1 MNQLTIELDYK
12 SLAKIKRLD
21 VRAKIISSGFLQ
33 GMHKSS
39 RQGFS
44 KKFSEYRRYGPGDDP
59 KLIDWKL
66 YAKTDKYYVKKFEA
80 EAAMTAYLILD
91 ISASMDYRSPAST
104 SKYDYSA
111 SLAAALAYLMIRQHD
126 SVGLI
131 AFSEKVQWCLSAK
144 NSVKHFLD
152 LTACL
157 ASLKPS
163 GSTCFAECL
172 NRINGQLPKKCL
184 IILFSDLLELP
195 SVTIN
200 SLSGFRHAGHD
211 VLLFHV
217 LDRAELELPFE
228 GIVEFEDP
236 ETGRKIETNTNH
248 IRHRYK
254 AEVSRFRQDVRHG
267 CARHRIKCISL
278 TTDMPFDQALSM
290 CLPGGI

>member
-91 ISASMDYRSPAST
+91 ISASMDYRSRAST

-131 AFSEKVQWCLSAK
+131 TFSEKVQWCLSAK

-152 LTACL
+152 LTAYL
-157 ASLKPS
+157 ANLKPS

-217 LDRAELELPFE
+217 FDRAELEFPFD
-228 GIVEFEDP
+228 GIVEFEDA

-267 CARHRIKCISL
+267 CAQHRIKCISL

>member
-21 VRAKIISSGFLQ
+21 VRAKVIASGFLQ
-33 GMHKSS
+33 GMHGSS

-91 ISASMDYRSPAST
+91 TSASMNYRSSASA

-131 AFSEKVQWCLSAK
+131 AFSEKVQWCLPAK

-152 LTACL
+152 LTASL

-163 GSTCFAECL
+163 GSTHFAECI
-172 NRINGQLPKKCL
+172 NRIIGQLPKKCL
-184 IILFSDLLELP
+184 IIFFSDLLDLS
-195 SVTIN
+195 SVVIK
-200 SLSGFRHAGHD
+200 SLAGFRHAGHD
-211 VLLFHV
+211 ILLFHV
-217 LDRAELELPFE
+217 FDRSELEFPFE

-236 ETGRKIETNTNH
+236 ETGRKIAANANH
-248 IRHRYK
+248 LRHRYK
-254 AEVSRFRQDVRHG
+254 AEVSRFRQDIRHG
-267 CARHRIKCISL
+267 CGQHRIKCVSL

-290 CLPGGI
+290 CLPSGI

>member
-21 VRAKIISSGFLQ
+21 VRAKVIASGFLQ
-33 GMHKSS
+33 GMHRSS

-91 ISASMDYRSPAST
+91 TSASMNYRSSASS

-131 AFSEKVQWCLSAK
+131 AFSEKVQWCLPAK
-144 NSVKHFLD
+144 SSVKHFLD
-152 LTACL
+152 LTASL

-163 GSTCFAECL
+163 GSTYFAECI

-184 IILFSDLLELP
+184 IMFFSDLLDLS
-195 SVTIN
+195 SVVIK
-200 SLSGFRHAGHD
+200 SLAGFRHAGHD
-211 VLLFHV
+211 ILLFHV
-217 LDRAELELPFE
+217 FDRSELDFPFE

-236 ETGRKIETNTNH
+236 ETGRKIAANANH
-248 IRHRYK
+248 LRHRYK
-254 AEVSRFRQDVRHG
+254 AEVSRFRQDIRHG
-267 CARHRIKCISL
+267 CAQHRIKCVSL

-290 CLPGGI
+290 CLPSGI

>member
-21 VRAKIISSGFLQ
+21 VRAKIIASGFLQ
-33 GMHKSS
+33 GMHRSS

-91 ISASMDYRSPAST
+91 TSASMNYQSSAYA
-104 SKYDYSA
+104 SKYDYST

-131 AFSEKVQWCLSAK
+131 AFSEKVQWCLPAK

-152 LTACL
+152 LTARL

-163 GSTCFAECL
+163 GNTYFAECI
-172 NRINGQLPKKCL
+172 NRIIGQLPKKCL
-184 IILFSDLLELP
+184 IMLFSDLLELP
-195 SVTIN
+195 SVIMK
-200 SLSGFRHAGHD
+200 SLTGFRHAGHD
-211 VLLFHV
+211 ILLFHV
-217 LDRAELELPFE
+217 LDRAELEFPFE
-228 GIVEFEDP
+228 GVVEFEDP
-236 ETGRKIETNTNH
+236 ETGRKIAANANH
-248 IRHRYK
+248 LRHRYK
-254 AEVSRFRQDVRHG
+254 AEAARFRQDIRLG
-267 CARHRIKCISL
+267 CAQHRIECVSL

-290 CLPGGI
+290 CLPSGT